1 MKTTFEPAW
10 RIYDMSEPNTSTGDS
25 LDQQLQQLIKAIE
38 LGGRAVLPTSDDA
51 LLQSIVSAAAR
62 IFGAEA
68 AAILLV
74 DETKNC
80 LVFRVEVGNK
90 QDNLIGT
97 SIPLDKGIAGYVA
110 MTGQAISVS
119 NVQQDSRFN
128 KDFAKST
135 GYMPDSILAAPLL
148 LDDRVIG
155 VLEVLDKIKGSS
167 FGMQDMELMGLF
179 AHQAALTIRQS
190 QQLDTIG
197 DALESGLKRLA
208 QSQGLPDSSELMEAI
223 SAPRGDGAGSGD
235 LLALAGLFNDISQ
248 LGSAERQMALKM
260 LAALAEYGRNK
271 NRPRS
276 RFS

>member
-1 MKTTFEPAW
+1 MNVQNSPAG
-10 RIYDMSEPNTSTGDS
+10 NN
-25 LDQQLQQLIKAIE
+25 LAQQLQQLIESIE
-38 LGGRAVLPTSDDA
+38 LGGKAILPTSNDE

-62 IFGAEA
+62 IFGASA
-68 AAILLV
+68 AAIMLV
-74 DETKNC
+74 DEVQKC

-90 QDNLIGT
+90 QENLVGT
-97 SIPLDKGIAGYVA
+97 RIPLDKGIAGYVA

-128 KDFAKST
+128 KDFAQST
-135 GYMPDSILAAPLL
+135 GYLPDSILAAPLL

-155 VLEVLDKIKGSS
+155 VLEVLDKIQGSS

-179 AHQAALTIRQS
+179 AHQAALAIRQS

-197 DALESGLKRLA
+197 EALERGLKRLA
-208 QSQGLPDSSELMEAI
+208 QGEGLPDSAELVKAI
-223 SAPRGDGAGSGD
+223 STPHRDEAESSD
-235 LLALAGLFNDISQ
+235 LLALASLFNDISQ
-248 LGSAERQMALKM
+248 LGSAERQMALKV
-260 LAALAEYGRNK
+260 LAALAEYSRNK

>member
-1 MKTTFEPAW
+1 
-10 RIYDMSEPNTSTGDS
+10 MSDPNTSTGDS
-25 LDQQLQQLIKAIE
+25 LAQQLQQLIKAIE
-38 LGGRAVLPTSDDA
+38 LGGRAVLPTSNDE

-68 AAILLV
+68 AAIMLV
-74 DETKNC
+74 DEIQNC

-90 QDNLIGT
+90 QENLIGT
-97 SIPLDKGIAGYVA
+97 RIPLDKGIAGYVA
-110 MTGQAISVS
+110 MPGQAISVS

-128 KDFAKST
+128 KDFAQST
-135 GYMPDSILAAPLL
+135 GYLPESILAAPLL
-148 LDDRVIG
+148 QDDRVIG
-155 VLEVLDKIKGSS
+155 VLEVLDKIQGSS

-179 AHQAALTIRQS
+179 AHQAALAIRQS

-197 DALESGLKRLA
+197 DALERGLKRLA
-208 QSQGLPDSSELMEAI
+208 QGQGLSDSAELVEVITA
-223 SAPRGDGAGSGD
+223 SRGDEAGSQD

-260 LAALAEYGRNK
+260 LAALSEYSRNK